1 MQSRGRVERRP
12 DLFARFQAALPLL
25 IVYFAFAALYS
36 WQASRRPVPTTFTD
50 ELELTQLAR
59 SIASTGHPSR
69 LGEPYG
75 MASLVA
81 YLLAPIWW
89 LGTTTSAYA
98 AGKLLL
104 VLTMTSAVFPAYGL
118 ARMVTPRWY
127 ALAAAA
133 ASIALPALT
142 YAPFFVEEPL
152 AYPLAT
158 LALWLIARLVAKPS
172 WGRFAGAFAVCALG
186 ALTRTQL
193 AVLFAVLALGL
204 VWLAWDSKPALR
216 WRSSWTAWDWAGAVA
231 LVLGV
236 VLGFSALMGH
246 LSTSWRNTTFIY
258 KGRIL
263 DHATWSLGALAI
275 GMGVLP
281 LVIGVA
287 ALARPKDEPRDP
299 ETRAFV
305 VVATSALAAFVWYAG
320 IKGAYLS
327 TVFATYVYERNLI
340 YLAPILLAAT
350 AMAFA
355 RGSGRGW
362 AIGLAAVVTVYVVN
376 AVPVVLRYPYYEAH
390 GLAILAFAN
399 RELSWSEARIDRAL
413 LVTSLIAVA
422 VAVALR
428 FVRRGSP
435 ALVALAAVSA
445 LVVVTWSMTT
455 EVYAA
460 QGERTFSH
468 DVDERL
474 PQPLNWVDRATGG
487 RSVVVLG
494 QQITDPTGV
503 QETEFFNHSI
513 RKIWSL
519 DGTAISVGAP
529 ILTPDLDATDGTL
542 TPSPGTEYALG
553 MNGVNIR
560 APEVTRHG
568 DAVLYKLD
576 GPIRLRDALIGR
588 ESDGWI
594 VATGDDDVAH
604 GSYTRYDVSGDGPG
618 LALVTLSRDNWC
630 PSPGQR
636 QTATATVRIGPVGIG
651 SDKQPAI
658 ARVTGV
664 RSFPVRDC
672 EANGVALR
680 VPRVPWRIEVSVSPT
695 FVPREVDPS
704 RSDNRRLGARF
715 DARFQPLFGG

>member
-1 MQSRGRVERRP
+1 M
-12 DLFARFQAALPLL
+12 
-25 IVYFAFAALYS
+25 YFAFAAVYS

-89 LGTTTSAYA
+89 LGSTTSAYA

-158 LALWLIARLVAKPS
+158 LALWLIARLVARPS

-204 VWLAWDSKPALR
+204 VWLAWESKPALR

-355 RGSGRGW
+355 RGSRTGMGDRARCGRDRVRRERGSGR
-362 AIGLAAVVTVYVVN
+362 AP
-376 AVPVVLRYPYYEAH
+376 VPVLRGARPRDPRVREPRARVV
-390 GLAILAFAN
+390 GGQDRPRARSSPRSSRSPSQWRSASFAAAL
-399 RELSWSEARIDRAL
+399 RHSSRSRPCRRSSWS
-413 LVTSLIAVA
+413 
-422 VAVALR
+422 
-428 FVRRGSP
+428 P
-435 ALVALAAVSA
+435 
-445 LVVVTWSMTT
+445 
-455 EVYAA
+455 
-460 QGERTFSH
+460 
-468 DVDERL
+468 
-474 PQPLNWVDRATGG
+474 
-487 RSVVVLG
+487 
-494 QQITDPTGV
+494 
-503 QETEFFNHSI
+503 
-513 RKIWSL
+513 
-519 DGTAISVGAP
+519 GA
-529 ILTPDLDATDGTL
+529 
-542 TPSPGTEYALG
+542 
-553 MNGVNIR
+553 
-560 APEVTRHG
+560 
-568 DAVLYKLD
+568 
-576 GPIRLRDALIGR
+576 
-588 ESDGWI
+588 
-594 VATGDDDVAH
+594 
-604 GSYTRYDVSGDGPG
+604 
-618 LALVTLSRDNWC
+618 
-630 PSPGQR
+630 
-636 QTATATVRIGPVGIG
+636 
-651 SDKQPAI
+651 
-658 ARVTGV
+658 
-664 RSFPVRDC
+664 
-672 EANGVALR
+672 
-680 VPRVPWRIEVSVSPT
+680 
-695 FVPREVDPS
+695 
-704 RSDNRRLGARF
+704 
-715 DARFQPLFGG
+715 

>member
-1 MQSRGRVERRP
+1 
-12 DLFARFQAALPLL
+12 
-25 IVYFAFAALYS
+25 
-36 WQASRRPVPTTFTD
+36 
-50 ELELTQLAR
+50 
-59 SIASTGHPSR
+59 
-69 LGEPYG
+69 
-75 MASLVA
+75 
-81 YLLAPIWW
+81 
-89 LGTTTSAYA
+89 
-98 AGKLLL
+98 
-104 VLTMTSAVFPAYGL
+104 
-118 ARMVTPRWY
+118 MVTPRWY
-127 ALAAAA
+127 ALAAAG

-158 LALWLIARLVAKPS
+158 LALWLIARLVAKPQLGPLR
-172 WGRFAGAFAVCALG
+172 GRVRRLRARRADAARSSLSCSPCSRSGSL
-186 ALTRTQL
+186 
-193 AVLFAVLALGL
+193 
-204 VWLAWDSKPALR
+204 WLAWDSKPALR

-362 AIGLAAVVTVYVVN
+362 AIGLSAVVTVYVVN

-474 PQPLNWVDRATGG
+474 PQPSRLGRPGHGGQVSGRPRPADHRSDRGPGDGVLQPLDPEDLEPG
-487 RSVVVLG
+487 RDG
-494 QQITDPTGV
+494 DQRRRTDP
-503 QETEFFNHSI
+503 HA
-513 RKIWSL
+513 RPRR
-519 DGTAISVGAP
+519 DG
-529 ILTPDLDATDGTL
+529 
-542 TPSPGTEYALG
+542 
-553 MNGVNIR
+553 
-560 APEVTRHG
+560 RHPH
-568 DAVLYKLD
+568 A
-576 GPIRLRDALIGR
+576 
-588 ESDGWI
+588 
-594 VATGDDDVAH
+594 
-604 GSYTRYDVSGDGPG
+604 
-618 LALVTLSRDNWC
+618 
-630 PSPGQR
+630 
-636 QTATATVRIGPVGIG
+636 
-651 SDKQPAI
+651 
-658 ARVTGV
+658 VTGHGV
-664 RSFPVRDC
+664 R
-672 EANGVALR
+672 
-680 VPRVPWRIEVSVSPT
+680 PRYQRREHPSARGHA
-695 FVPREVDPS
+695 PR
-704 RSDNRRLGARF
+704 
-715 DARFQPLFGG
+715 